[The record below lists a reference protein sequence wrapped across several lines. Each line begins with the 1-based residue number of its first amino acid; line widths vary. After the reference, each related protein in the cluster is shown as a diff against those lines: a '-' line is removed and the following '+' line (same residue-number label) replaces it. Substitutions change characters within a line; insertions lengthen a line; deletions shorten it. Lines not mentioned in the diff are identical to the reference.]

1 MVAGLLDDV
10 AEPPRYSLLDSVS
23 GLCDN
28 VTSGAVVDVF
38 YTRAGLA
45 QRTPLYTIVGASIT
59 YVRAR
64 SMHRHIGRYR
74 RSKRRNQCQCCDHLS
89 ASVCPIAYLK
99 NCRHKFLCLLPIGR
113 VSCLD
118 LFLSSLR
125 CVTYTGCG

>member
-59 YVRAR
+59 YVVPVNA
-64 SMHRHIGRYR
+64 SIGISVVIGVQDVGMSVSIVIICR
-74 RSKRRNQCQCCDHLS
+74 RLSVLLLISKTVVISFCACC
-89 ASVCPIAYLK
+89 
-99 NCRHKFLCLLPIGR
+99 R
-113 VSCLD
+113 
-118 LFLSSLR
+118 
-125 CVTYTGCG
+125 